1 MLYTI
6 SNQGPSI
13 ATTPKVYVLLPTH
26 QRWLPTSNGGV
37 VPPTLAGATCTKA
50 TLTEELKSKIGAD
63 QDTGDDDVEVSLSCY
78 TGSQAKCQVFQC
90 SIPGKMGAKESN
102 IGSVKLM
109 FNKTAVVN
117 DKEGRTEFS
126 VKAIFCADTS
136 NDGTKTIVCHQE
148 GKSTVQFNYY
158 PLSISG
164 VILDNWELVGGA
176 IIGIIVIIITFLIFW
191 KCNCFQ
197 KVRVFKPDEDDYEV
211 ELDDNLRKAE
221 NLEMED
227 VELR

>member
-1 MLYTI
+1 M
-6 SNQGPSI
+6 GD
-13 ATTPKVYVLLPTH
+13 

-117 DKEGRTEFS
+117 DKEGRTVFS
-126 VKAIFCADTS
+126 VKAIVTLRSQDSHFPINLCESETCQC
-136 NDGTKTIVCHQE
+136 N
-148 GKSTVQFNYY
+148 VQ
-158 PLSISG
+158 
-164 VILDNWELVGGA
+164 
-176 IIGIIVIIITFLIFW
+176 
-191 KCNCFQ
+191 
-197 KVRVFKPDEDDYEV
+197 
-211 ELDDNLRKAE
+211 
-221 NLEMED
+221 LE
-227 VELR
+227 